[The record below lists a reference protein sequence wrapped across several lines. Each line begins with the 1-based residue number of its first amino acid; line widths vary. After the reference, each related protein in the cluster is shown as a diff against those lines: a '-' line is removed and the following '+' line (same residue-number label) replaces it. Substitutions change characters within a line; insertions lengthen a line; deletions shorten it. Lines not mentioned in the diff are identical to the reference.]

1 MEQIMTFEEQ
11 MAELDKP
18 PLPIIIEAT
27 DAYFRDQQEL
37 LAHRAAHPGERWVA
51 YHGNQRVGIGTSKR
65 ELICECLKRG
75 IPKKQLLVLGI
86 DPTIKRFMES
96 TRG

>member
-1 MEQIMTFEEQ
+1 MTFEEQ

-37 LAHRAAHPGERWVA
+37 LAHRATHPGERWVT
-51 YHGNQRVGIGTSKR
+51 YHVNQRIAIGTSKR
-65 ELICECLKRG
+65 ELISACLKRG
-75 IPKKQLLVLGI
+75 IPKKQILVLGI
-86 DPTIKRFMES
+86 DSSIKRIMDVML
-96 TRG
+96 